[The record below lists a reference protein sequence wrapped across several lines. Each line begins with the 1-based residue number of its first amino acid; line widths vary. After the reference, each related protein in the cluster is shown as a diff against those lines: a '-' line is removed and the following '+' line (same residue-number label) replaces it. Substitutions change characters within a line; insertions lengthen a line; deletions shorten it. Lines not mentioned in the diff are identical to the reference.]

1 MRSLKELQKII
12 AEKRDSLNLAIKN
25 NESQDV
31 LYQKSVAVDDV
42 IAEYINAEQ
51 YFKAERE
58 KIINLHADVIN
69 TPFKD
74 EVIDQIRTDVIKRY
88 PNISEKE
95 LTHFSTNVYIY
106 AVMFANNIHKFKV
119 VAVLNNL
126 NCLYAETW
134 QEDGI
139 VRDSVINEKTTDYYK
154 SINKKYLE
162 IVKEKL
168 G

>member
-1 MRSLKELQKII
+1 MKSLIELQKII
-12 AEKRDSLNLAIKN
+12 AEKRELLNLAIMN
-25 NESQDV
+25 NETQDI

-42 IAEYINAEQ
+42 IAEYINAER
-51 YFKAERE
+51 YFKTERE
-58 KIINLHADVIN
+58 KIINLHADIIN

-74 EVIDQIRTDVIKRY
+74 EVIDQIKSDVLKRY
-88 PNISEKE
+88 ANISQKE
-95 LTHFSTNVYIY
+95 LEHFSTNVYIY

-126 NCLYAETW
+126 NCLYAEAW

-154 SINKKYLE
+154 AINKKYLE